1 MSAHPQAGAWAASS
15 PAAVRSL
22 DRLLG
27 LATEP
32 LAAVV
37 VVAEVLVLLT
47 GVVSRFIFNHPLTWS
62 DELASIM
69 FLWLAML
76 GAAIAQRRGQHM
88 RMTALVGMCSGSLRG
103 TLETAGAA
111 APALFLLLILIP
123 SYNFAEDQT
132 FVHTPALGLNDAIRA
147 AALPVGVVLMLM
159 ASLVRSAD
167 RGWRNLLFA
176 ITVIAALA
184 GVLYALGPWITLIG
198 NWNLVIF
205 FAVLLGLGVLAG
217 VPIAFCFGLSTV
229 SYLLLTTTT
238 PIEVIPGRIDEG
250 VSSLILLAVPLF
262 ILLGYL
268 IVMTRMSTAMVNF
281 LAALVGHVEGG
292 LAYVLL
298 GAMLL
303 VSGISGAKTADM
315 AAVAPVLFPD
325 MKKRGIHEGE
335 LVSLLAAS
343 GAMAETIPPSIVLI
357 IIGSVTGVSI
367 AALFTGG
374 IMPGIVLAL
383 ALAIIARRRMAE
395 STTVERGATSA
406 REIGRTFLIAAPA
419 LMLPIIIRA
428 AVMEGVATATEVA
441 TIGIAY
447 AIVIGI
453 LVYRSF
459 NWRELYPALVGTA
472 ALSGTILF
480 IIGAATCMSWAL
492 TQSNFSHALAAA
504 LANAPGGRYGFLI
517 GSIVLFIVL
526 GSVLEGIPAMVLFGP
541 LLFPV
546 AKQLGVHEVH
556 YAMVVILAMGIGLFA
571 PPFGLGY
578 YAACS
583 IGQVD
588 PTTGLRR
595 IWSYLA
601 ALVVGLLVVAFVP
614 WISTGFLP

>member
-1 MSAHPQAGAWAASS
+1 MTHASS
-15 PAAVRSL
+15 QVPRSALSARL
-22 DRLLG
+22 DSW
-27 LATEP
+27 LALVTEP
-32 LAAVV
+32 LAALA
-37 VVAEVLVLLT
+37 VVAEIVILLT
-47 GVVSRFIFNHPLTWS
+47 GVISRFVFNHPLTWS
-62 DELASIM
+62 DELATIT

-76 GAAIAQRRGQHM
+76 GSVMALRRGQHM
-88 RMTALVGMCSGSLRG
+88 RMTAVLERFGGANRGVVEAIGSV
-103 TLETAGAA
+103 
-111 APALFLLLILIP
+111 APALFLAFVLWP
-123 SYNFAEDQT
+123 SVEFAQDQS
-132 FVHTPALGLNDAIRA
+132 FVRTPALDLNDALRA
-147 AALPVGVVLMLM
+147 SALPVGVALMLA
-159 ASLVRSAD
+159 ASLIRCLNHGLRDVVLA
-167 RGWRNLLFA
+167 LVVLAA
-176 ITVIAALA
+176 IAVALYLCTPA
-184 GVLYALGPWITLIG
+184 MQAMG
-198 NWNLVIF
+198 NWNLVVF
-205 FAVLLGLGVLAG
+205 FLAMLGAGVLVG
-217 VPIAFCFGLSTV
+217 VPIAFSFGLCTV
-229 SYLLLTTTT
+229 AYLLVTGDGPL
-238 PIEVIPGRIDEG
+238 EVIPGRIDEG

-268 IVMTRMSTAMVNF
+268 IVMTRMATAMVNF

-374 IMPGIVLAL
+374 ILPGVVLAL

-395 STTVERGATSA
+395 GASVDRGVATA
-406 REIGRTFLIAAPA
+406 HEIGRTFVVALPA
-419 LMLPIIIRA
+419 LLLPVLIRVS
-428 AVMEGVATATEVA
+428 VMYGVATATEVA

-447 AIVIGI
+447 AILAGLVI
-453 LVYRSF
+453 YRSF
-459 NWRELYPALVGTA
+459 DWRQVYPALVGTSSLA
-472 ALSGTILF
+472 GAILF
-480 IIGAATCMSWAL
+480 IIGAATAMSWAL
-492 TQSNFSHALAAA
+492 TQSNFSHALANA
-504 LANAPGGRYGFLI
+504 LAHAPGGAYGFLA

-546 AKQLGVHEVH
+546 AKHLGVHEVH
-556 YAMVVILAMGIGLFA
+556 YAMVVILAMGIGLFS

-583 IGQVD
+583 IGQVH
-588 PTTGLRR
+588 PNAALKR
-595 IWSYLA
+595 IWSYMA
-601 ALVVGLLVVAFVP
+601 ALVVGLVIVALVP
-614 WISTGFLP
+614 WISTGFLR

>member
-1 MSAHPQAGAWAASS
+1 MSAEPLSGELAS
-15 PAAVRSL
+15 PALGVAAPL
-22 DRLLG
+22 DRLLA
-27 LATEP
+27 LVTEP

-47 GVVSRFIFNHPLTWS
+47 GVISRFVFNHPLTWS
-62 DELASIM
+62 DELASIL

-88 RMTALVGMCSGSLRG
+88 RMTALVGKCSGPLRG
-103 TLETAGAA
+103 LLEAVGAA
-111 APALFLLLILIP
+111 APALFLLLILGP
-123 SYNFAEDQT
+123 AYNFTEDQT
-132 FVHTPALGLNDAIRA
+132 FVHTPALGLNDAFRA
-147 AALPVGVVLMLM
+147 AALPVGVVLMLA
-159 ASLVRSAD
+159 ASLVRCAD
-167 RGWRNLLFA
+167 RGWRDLILA
-176 ITVIAALA
+176 IVVIAALA
-184 GVLYALGPWITLIG
+184 GALQVLGPWIKSIG

-205 FAVLLGLGVLAG
+205 FAVLLGFGVLAG

-238 PIEVIPGRIDEG
+238 PLEVIPGRIDEG

-281 LAALVGHVEGG
+281 LAALVGHIEGG
-292 LAYVLL
+292 LSYVLL

-325 MKKRGIHEGE
+325 MKKRGIHDGE

-383 ALAIIARRRMAE
+383 ALALIARRRMVE
-395 STTVERGATSA
+395 RSGVERGTTSLTT
-406 REIGRTFLIAAPA
+406 IGRTFVIAAPA
-419 LMLPIIIRA
+419 LMLPIIIRV

-472 ALSGTILF
+472 ALAGTILF

-504 LANAPGGRYGFLI
+504 LAQAPGGKYGFLV

-588 PTTGLRR
+588 PNAGLKR